1 MNVDNELLDY
11 EAAGSLAEELPWW
24 GWLEDGRSCLT
35 RSGELMT
42 IGQLSPSVL
51 DGQTPEQLD
60 RVIDRWQ
67 RMLSGLDSRTRLY
80 FYLLRRPIHFADD
93 PDGSGIERGR
103 ARAAKAPG
111 VPRGAS
117 AGRERLRC
125 VGSRSA
131 TVRRGD
137 GPDGRAVVD
146 GLCKELDG
154 AAAEPA

>member
-80 FYLLRRPIHFADD
+80 FYLLRRPIHFADES
-93 PDGSGIERGR
+93 DGAASSVAALGR
-103 ARAAKAPG
+103 RKRRAFLE
-111 VPRGAS
+111 GAS